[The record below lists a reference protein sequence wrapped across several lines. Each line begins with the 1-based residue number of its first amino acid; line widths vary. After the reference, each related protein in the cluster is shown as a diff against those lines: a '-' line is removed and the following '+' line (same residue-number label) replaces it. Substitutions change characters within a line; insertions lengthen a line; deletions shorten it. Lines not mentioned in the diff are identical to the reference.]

1 MFIQKKHLVD
11 ELQHLEYVFEQYNN
25 FPKWVTD
32 QLLSKVQSEKF
43 YNVTSSIQEN
53 QCDAN
58 KIVHLLVLLYTGSK
72 GKKPTK
78 LMENGLKCVLF
89 ESITTRKTMKLVK
102 LRWVMTHG
110 SHEN

>member
-1 MFIQKKHLVD
+1 MFIKKKHLVD

-32 QLLSKVQSEKF
+32 QLLSKGPSEKF

-78 LMENGLKCVLF
+78 LMENGLSVCYLKVLQQ
-89 ESITTRKTMKLVK
+89 EKL
-102 LRWVMTHG
+102 
-110 SHEN
+110 